1 MKRTFVKIV
10 NGKFLP
16 ILVLATALIGAAP
29 LTGMAKNYHSIEILS
44 TESAS
49 SVKYSGSTEN
59 ALLFDVKINNPKGD
73 KFTLMVKAAD
83 GEVLF
88 TKEFSDTAFS
98 KKIKLLKS
106 DSNFSYNFSVK
117 SANKE
122 LENSFV
128 ITANTKEVDDVT
140 VTRL

>member
-29 LTGMAKNYHSIEILS
+29 LTGMAKNNHSIEIFS
-44 TESAS
+44 TESTT
-49 SVKYSGSTEN
+49 SVKYSGSTDN

-73 KFTLMVKAAD
+73 KFTLLIKDVD
-83 GEVLF
+83 GDILF
-88 TKEFSDTAFS
+88 SKEFSDISFS
-98 KKIKLLKS
+98 KQIKLLKN
-106 DSNFSYNFSVK
+106 DEDNRYNFTVK

-122 LENSFV
+122 M
-128 ITANTKEVDDVT
+128 ANGFAISTETRQVDDVT
-140 VTRL
+140 VPKL

>member
-16 ILVLATALIGAAP
+16 ILVLATTLIATAP
-29 LTGMAKNYHSIEILS
+29 YAGMAKNNHSNTIIS
-44 TESAS
+44 TENTA

-73 KFTLMVKAAD
+73 KFTLTIKAAD
-83 GEVLF
+83 GDVLF
-88 TKEFSDTAFS
+88 SQEFSDSAFN
-98 KKIKLLKS
+98 KKIKLLKG
-106 DSNFSYNFSVK
+106 DGGTNYNFSVT
-117 SANKE
+117 SVNKE

-128 ITANTKEVDDVT
+128 INTTTKEVDDVT
-140 VTRL
+140 VTKL